1 MLLGERGMG
10 VSGVGVGFAAGDGG
24 AAQVL
29 DGLVERQARLLA
41 QDFAQQR
48 AKRAHVAAQG
58 SFLQLAGG
66 GLKLGQSLRSVG
78 WGPKRGHRLLCTGG
92 GTGI

>member
-48 AKRAHVAAQG
+48 AETWGTRHSDPGVSHTPRNRRVTAGRNNSVAEN
-58 SFLQLAGG
+58 LLAVTIDP
-66 GLKLGQSLRSVG
+66 SR
-78 WGPKRGHRLLCTGG
+78 
-92 GTGI
+92 